1 MISLRLAP
9 PVHGLVDTSPLRR
22 LLERVIPEN
31 DRGEIAGLEENVIH
45 GRPKAAA
52 VYHRGWTNLLCWFGR
67 EFAISPA
74 DKNLVM
80 SSISFDITQRS
91 MAMLGSFSVSA
102 DALLINSGRAKA
114 IFGRASSA
122 MACNHE
128 FLFRCR
134 PK

>member
-1 MISLRLAP
+1 MLT
-9 PVHGLVDTSPLRR
+9 VYDVT
-22 LLERVIPEN
+22 
-31 DRGEIAGLEENVIH
+31 

-91 MAMLGSFSVSA
+91 MAMPLTRGGELHLVPDGYDPELLSQARAVFELV
-102 DALLINSGRAKA
+102 ALAEDFPTFLTLPAYELIA
-114 IFGRASSA
+114 
-122 MACNHE
+122 
-128 FLFRCR
+128 
-134 PK
+134 